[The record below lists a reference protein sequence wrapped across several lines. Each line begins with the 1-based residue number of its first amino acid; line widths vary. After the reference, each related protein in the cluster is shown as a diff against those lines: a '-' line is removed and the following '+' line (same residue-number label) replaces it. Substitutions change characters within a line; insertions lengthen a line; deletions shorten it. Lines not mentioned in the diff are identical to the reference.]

1 MEDRKILKL
10 LFARA
15 ENALTALAD
24 RFGKRLMSIAMNILG
39 IPQDA
44 EEAVNDTYLAVWNTV
59 PPKSPDPLAGYVYK
73 TGRNISMDKLKY
85 NSAKKRDGR
94 YDLSIDELAECIPSA
109 ALDEQVEARELGLA
123 INRFLAALSTDDR
136 ALFLRRYWFGDPV
149 KEIAKD
155 LGMRQNTAT
164 VRLNRLRIK
173 LRNALLKEGYLDE

>member
-10 LFARA
+10 LWQRS
-15 ENALTALAD
+15 ESALDAMSK
-24 RFGKRLMSIAMNILG
+24 RFGKRLLRTALHILG
-39 IPQDA
+39 VHQDA

-73 TGRNISMDKLKY
+73 TGRNISLDKLKY
-85 NSAKKRDGR
+85 NTAEKRDGR
-94 YDLSIDELAECIPSA
+94 YDLSIDELAEYIPST
-109 ALDEQVEARELGLA
+109 ALEESVEAQELGLA
-123 INRFLAALSTDDR
+123 INRFLSTLSADDR

-155 LGMRQNTAT
+155 LGLRPNTAT
-164 VRLNRLRIK
+164 VRLGRLRIT